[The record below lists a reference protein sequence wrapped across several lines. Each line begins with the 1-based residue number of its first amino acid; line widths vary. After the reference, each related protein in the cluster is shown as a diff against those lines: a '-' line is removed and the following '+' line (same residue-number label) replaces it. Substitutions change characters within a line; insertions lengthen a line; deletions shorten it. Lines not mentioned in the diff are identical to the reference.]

1 VSDDAGVG
9 QELRGVIET
18 LRRRDQQYRLLAEQ
32 AADGVLLVGKDGRIG
47 DASPGASVL
56 LARPRAQLMKL
67 PLAELV
73 ETDKAVDTVDALL
86 SLRER
91 QRLTR
96 SYRLRRPKGP
106 PLDVEISARRLADG
120 RLQLALRDVAE
131 RRRAA
136 DALRE
141 SEDRYER
148 LAASAPDAIVI
159 EASGRVVLAN
169 PALRRLLGLQPSAPV
184 AGRALGDYV
193 HPDERQEVA
202 AAAAGAASAGP
213 AGVRLVTR
221 LRRADGSTAEVEGTA
236 TVVTYRGRPAVQFL
250 LREVR
255 DERPAAQGDV
265 YRDSLTGLTSALIAP
280 DRLSVAIAQAY
291 RHRARVGLVH
301 VDLDDFAATDAK
313 LGRPLADRLLRAVA
327 RRLLHC
333 VRQGDTAARLEQ
345 DAFALVLPG
354 LHHSEDATRIAEK
367 VLRALRK
374 PFPLSEGATS
384 LTASVG
390 IAVFPED
397 GEDAPALLASAERS
411 AARGHA
417 AGGDRIES
425 STPPPPDES
434 WDAVEL
440 EAGLRAALASG
451 SMSLNGTPPPA
462 GVLHYQPIFSAG
474 GGTILGVEALLR
486 WQHPQMGLVFP
497 QHFLSKADFT
507 GLILAI
513 GPWILRTAA
522 GEVKEWQRDHRSL
535 RLAVNLSPP
544 ELMKRTLP
552 DEVKAAL
559 EETGFPKQLL
569 QLEVPEGHVVSD
581 LPRSLDML
589 HRLKALGV
597 SLVLDRFAVRYSSL
611 GRLAEL
617 PLDGVKLDLAFLRG
631 PSSNPEDVSL
641 LTAVTAVARGL
652 KLRVCAQGV
661 ENAAQLQLLE
671 QLGCAEFQ
679 GFHLGPPVPPA
690 TLADQLSPRGPR
702 LTEPRR

>member
-1 VSDDAGVG
+1 MGDDAGVG

-32 AADGVLLVGKDGRIG
+32 AADGVLLVGADGRIA

-56 LARPRAQLMKL
+56 LARPRGQLVKL
-67 PLAELV
+67 PLADLV
-73 ETDKAVDTVDALL
+73 EADKAVDNVSALL

-96 SYRLRRPKGP
+96 SYRLRRLKGP
-106 PLDVEISARRLADG
+106 PLEVEISARRLADG
-120 RLQLALRDVAE
+120 RLQLALRDIAE

-141 SEDRYER
+141 SEERYER
-148 LAASAPDAIVI
+148 LAASAADAIVI

-169 PALRRLLGLQPSAPV
+169 PSLRRLLGLQPSAPV
-184 AGRALGDYV
+184 AGRALGDFV
-193 HPDERQEVA
+193 HPDERPEVA
-202 AAAAGAASAGP
+202 RAAAGAASAGP

-221 LRRADGSTAEVEGTA
+221 LRRADGSTAEVEGAA

-250 LREVR
+250 MREVR

-301 VDLDDFAATDAK
+301 VDLDDFGATDAK

-354 LHHSEDATRIAEK
+354 LHHAEDATRIAEK

-397 GEDAPALLASAERS
+397 GEDAPALLASGERS
-411 AARGHA
+411 AARAHA

-425 STPPPPDES
+425 SAPPPPDES

-440 EAGLRAALASG
+440 EAGLRAALGGG
-451 SMSLNGTPPPA
+451 SMSLNGTPPAA
-462 GVLHYQPIFSAG
+462 GALHYQPIFAVG
-474 GGTILGVEALLR
+474 GKILGVEALLR
-486 WQHPQMGLVFP
+486 WQHPQLGLVFP

-522 GEVKEWQRDHRSL
+522 CEVREWQRDHRGL

-671 QLGCAEFQ
+671 QLGCSEFQ
-679 GFHLGPPVPPA
+679 GFHLGPPVPPG
-690 TLADQLSPRGPR
+690 TLADQLSPRGKR
-702 LTEPRR
+702 LTESRR

>member
-1 VSDDAGVG
+1 LSEDAGVG
-9 QELRGVIET
+9 QELRAVIDT

-32 AADGVLLVGKDGRIG
+32 AADGVLLVNADGCIG

-56 LARPRAQLMKL
+56 LARPRAQLVKL

-73 ETDKAVDTVDALL
+73 EADKAVDNVGALL

-96 SYRLRRPKGP
+96 SYRLRRLKGP
-106 PLDVEISARRLADG
+106 PLEVEISARRLADG
-120 RLQLALRDVAE
+120 RLQLALRDIAE

-141 SEDRYER
+141 SEERYER

-169 PALRRLLGLQPSAPV
+169 PSLRRMLGLQPSASV
-184 AGRALGDYV
+184 AGRALGDFV
-193 HPDERQEVA
+193 HPDERPEVARA
-202 AAAAGAASAGP
+202 AAAAASAGP

-221 LRRADGSTAEVEGTA
+221 LRRADGSTAEVEGVA

-265 YRDSLTGLTSALIAP
+265 YRDPLTGLTSALIAP

-301 VDLDDFAATDAK
+301 VDLDDFGALDAR

-384 LTASVG
+384 LTVSVG

-411 AARGHA
+411 AARAHA

-425 STPPPPDES
+425 STPPPPDDS

-451 SMSLNGTPPPA
+451 TMSLNGTPPAA
-462 GVLHYQPIFSAG
+462 GVLHYQPIFAVG
-474 GGTILGVEALLR
+474 GKILGVEALLR
-486 WQHPQMGLVFP
+486 WQHPQLGLVFP

-522 GEVKEWQRDHRSL
+522 GEVREWQRAQRGL

-559 EETGFPKQLL
+559 DETGFPKNLL

-631 PSSNPEDVSL
+631 PSQNPEDVSL

-671 QLGCAEFQ
+671 RLGCAEFQ

-690 TLADQLSPRGPR
+690 TLANQLSPRGPK
-702 LTEPRR
+702 LAEPRR